1 MARRK
6 KTGIETVGVKGF
18 FRLQIVDKKTR
29 KIVGDTG
36 YFQNQITNYGLNSC
50 IVALPLKCA
59 NSIQAT
65 GMMLGSGTNPASDA
79 VALPLSNTNYWSS
92 FGQSTVIASLTARAT
107 QSFDG
112 TLGAATLANIGIFA
126 ASSGTILAGK
136 TFASSAITTDQDV
149 NCTYELRYS
158 TS

>member
-6 KTGIETVGVKGF
+6 KDSGSTVGVKGF
-18 FRLQIVDKKTR
+18 FRLQIVDKKTK
-29 KIVGDTG
+29 KIVGDSG
-36 YFQNQITNYGLNSC
+36 YFQNQITNYGLESC
-50 IVALPLKCA
+50 VVALPLKCA
-59 NSIQAT
+59 GSIQAS

-79 VALPLSNTNYWSS
+79 VALDNSLTDYWSS
-92 FGQSTVIASLTARAT
+92 FGQSTVVASLTARAT

-112 TLGAATLANIGIFA
+112 TLGAATLINIGIFA
-126 ASSGTILAGK
+126 ASSGTLIAGK

-149 NCTYELRYS
+149 NATYELRYS